1 MVVRPP
7 GVGGI
12 GRRASGVRVTLAR
25 CLVFAPDG
33 GPEHDAE
40 AGRGRPAAAISGPAP
55 SAGCWQRGAL
65 RRAGESARLPMR
77 PSRPLPGVL
86 APGLG
91 GRETP
96 LLAFKLPFCPC
107 GGSTAPPLVL
117 VAGRAGPAPR
127 LQPSPARGHYSVG
140 LQLGAAAPA
149 PPSESPM
156 AFLT

>member
-1 MVVRPP
+1 
-7 GVGGI
+7 
-12 GRRASGVRVTLAR
+12 
-25 CLVFAPDG
+25 VFAPDG

-107 GGSTAPPLVL
+107 GGSTAPPLVT
-117 VAGRAGPAPR
+117 GRAGPAPR